1 MSGVRATH
9 LTIAVD
15 PRSNTSNTRYSRTE
29 PGANIVHGEGVREKV
44 LAVDLFD
51 RLFSEKQK

>member
-1 MSGVRATH
+1 MSLARLTH

-29 PGANIVHGEGVREKV
+29 PEANIVPSEGVREKV
-44 LAVDLFD
+44 PAVGLFD
-51 RLFSEKQK
+51 RFFSEKQK